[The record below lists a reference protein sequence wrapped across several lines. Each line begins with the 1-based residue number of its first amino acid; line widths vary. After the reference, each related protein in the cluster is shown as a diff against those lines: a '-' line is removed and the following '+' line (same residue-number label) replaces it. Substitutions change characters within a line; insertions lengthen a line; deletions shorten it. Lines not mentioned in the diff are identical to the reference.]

1 MLQRSQATKH
11 RVSRHQVFICTH
23 YTDRLEWHNTN
34 NQVDS
39 RDCDRQVLLSL
50 IVNRN
55 WTVVYWQERNQAHGR
70 SA

>member
-1 MLQRSQATKH
+1 MLQRSQATEH

-39 RDCDRQVLLSL
+39 RDCDRQVLL
-50 IVNRN
+50 
-55 WTVVYWQERNQAHGR
+55 
-70 SA
+70 